1 MMSKH
6 LTVGK
11 GGLDMGIHLDVND
24 RGFALLAV
32 LMLVCILS
40 LLGMTSLQL
49 ATQEMTGTR
58 ALQEEHTA
66 HHAAEAAVEMVM
78 EWFHDPAATL
88 QGPEA
93 RFLSKQLID
102 GYGQPAFVDAHGVLS
117 SGARRTDPTFCSTPA
132 SHSMIN
138 F

>member
-6 LTVGK
+6 LTVVK
-11 GGLDMGIHLDVND
+11 GGLDMGMHLDVND

-32 LMLVCILS
+32 LMLVSILS

-66 HHAAEAAVEMVM
+66 HHAAEAAVGMVM
-78 EWFHDPAATL
+78 EWFHDPAAAV
-88 QGPEA
+88 QGSEV
-93 RFLSKQLID
+93 RLLSKQL
-102 GYGQPAFVDAHGVLS
+102 VDRVRSAGICECAWSFSV
-117 SGARRTDPTFCSTPA
+117 
-132 SHSMIN
+132 
-138 F
+138 